1 MNRNHLAGV
10 ISLWLAAAPA
20 IAGDAGVGRAKAEA
34 ICQTCH
40 GVDGQATQAMV
51 PHLSGQQQDYLVIQL
66 EAYRSGQR
74 QHPQMS
80 IIAQMLSDEDIQNLA
95 AWYASIPVN
104 VELPGQ

>member
-1 MNRNHLAGV
+1 MNRIHLMGMLPLCLTAV
-10 ISLWLAAAPA
+10 AATAA
-20 IAGDAGVGRAKAEA
+20 DAGAGRAKAESV
-34 ICQTCH
+34 CQTCH

-80 IIAQMLSDEDIQNLA
+80 IIAQMLSDEDIRNLA
-95 AWYASIPVN
+95 AWYASIPIK